1 MGDQW
6 STRNREDEAA
16 GFFDAAGTANMGTGG
31 MTTGGQQVGAGAGEG
46 QGTVGEATEKARD
59 VVTDVQHKAGEL
71 GSQATAKADAG
82 MQKAAGGLD
91 SLASTLREKSETM
104 GGGQA
109 QSLAATAAEKIEA
122 GAEKLRSTDT
132 DQMVSELESLVRRRP
147 VESLLVAAG
156 IGYLLS
162 RAR

>member
-1 MGDQW
+1 MSDQW
-6 STRNREDEAA
+6 STGGRDNQTGGPYDETGATNTAPTGMTPGA
-16 GFFDAAGTANMGTGG
+16 GQFDA
-31 MTTGGQQVGAGAGEG
+31 GATEG
-46 QGTVGEATEKARD
+46 QGSMGQATEKAKD

-71 GSQATAKADAG
+71 GNQATAKADAG